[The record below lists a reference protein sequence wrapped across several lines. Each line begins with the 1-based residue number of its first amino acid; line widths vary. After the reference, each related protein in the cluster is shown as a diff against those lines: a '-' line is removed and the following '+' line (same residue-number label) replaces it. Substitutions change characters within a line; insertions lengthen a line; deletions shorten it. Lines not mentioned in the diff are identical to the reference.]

1 MKIKTHNKALKNVHF
16 VHWDV
21 QSVARFERP
30 LAMRWDEIKYGK

>member
-1 MKIKTHNKALKNVHF
+1 MKRHNSIMGKTSNKALKTVHF

-30 LAMRWDEIKYGK
+30 LAMR